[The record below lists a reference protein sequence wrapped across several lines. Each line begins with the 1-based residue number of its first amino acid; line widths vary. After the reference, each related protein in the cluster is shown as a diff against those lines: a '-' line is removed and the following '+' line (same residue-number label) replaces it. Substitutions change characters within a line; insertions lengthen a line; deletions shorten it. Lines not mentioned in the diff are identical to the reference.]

1 MLQPKKTKFRRQQK
15 GRMKGVAQRGNQVLP
30 VLEKLEVFNEETVH
44 AALFELIGQMGVKNG
59 YLLWPVRVAVSGKAL
74 TPGGG
79 IEICVMLG
87 KEESLRRIR
96 KGIEQLKAAL

>member
-1 MLQPKKTKFRRQQK
+1 MLEQLDDFS
-15 GRMKGVAQRGNQVLP
+15 
-30 VLEKLEVFNEETVH
+30 EESVH
-44 AALFELIGQMGVKNG
+44 NALFDLIGKMGVKNG